1 MNDLYL
7 LVNYLSL
14 NSDFQRLAIGKNTIS
29 LDGKVIDF
37 TDFDI
42 KKFISQSE
50 KLLNDMQMLS
60 IEDVFKIIKLHV
72 DYAHMIQRLAEEQA
86 KQMVDNIVKNDPSLS
101 NLHLF
106 NQKDNFGKDIGF
118 LHYVDEK
125 GNNRILADVTEK
137 EFLEAYMFL
146 NNSGMSVSESNI
158 FNYLASQNSE
168 IMLENLN
175 EAEKRDSVSE
185 EHLNN
190 FKEFQDY
197 NNRIMESNNPVLGNE
212 EYGIYLNNGV
222 VHTIRY
228 NKDGRRIV
236 EKHDK
241 KGQDDN
247 NINKDKVEVKAEE
260 QLISFAE
267 YNAIITGQEDLSPED
282 VSKIRNFENFLSDV
296 IAYKE
301 YLTEDL
307 YQVYNNFYKFWN
319 YLATLKETTR
329 TIEEAKE
336 RYEAM
341 EARSNA
347 RQTTKIEEKVAVLT
361 RKNDNQSSYGF
372 VSAALYIGLIILV
385 GVVIAVIAILAK

>member
-37 TDFDI
+37 TNFDI

-125 GNNRILADVTEK
+125 ENNRILADVTEK

-168 IMLENLN
+168 IMLENLT

-282 VSKIRNFENFLSDV
+282 VTKIRNFENFLSDV

-372 VSAALYIGLIILV
+372 VSAALYVGLIVLV

>member
-72 DYAHMIQRLAEEQA
+72 DYAHMIQRLAEEEA

-241 KGQDDN
+241 NGQDDN

-282 VSKIRNFENFLSDV
+282 VTKIRNFENFLSDV

-372 VSAALYIGLIILV
+372 VSAALYVGLIILV